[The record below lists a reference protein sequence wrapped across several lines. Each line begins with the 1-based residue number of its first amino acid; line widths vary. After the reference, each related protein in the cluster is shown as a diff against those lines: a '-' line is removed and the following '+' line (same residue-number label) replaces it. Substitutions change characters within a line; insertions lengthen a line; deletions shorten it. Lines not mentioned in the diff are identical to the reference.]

1 MLASLLWRCLTVP
14 SLHMAVC
21 HTPHRYR
28 NSHAYRITQC
38 YLPPGRLEADIPAF
52 TPANLVLNLATLE
65 GCKAE
70 LTPVHWWFVI
80 SLSEHYIMHCI
91 PAIYWLLNSDGP
103 SNRYCRLLYAAV
115 RDDNRLLLPESES
128 SSSKREKWA
137 TILNVSTSPSPVDIL
152 CIDLASV
159 AKYLNTQSI

>member
-1 MLASLLWRCLTVP
+1 
-14 SLHMAVC
+14 
-21 HTPHRYR
+21 
-28 NSHAYRITQC
+28 
-38 YLPPGRLEADIPAF
+38 
-52 TPANLVLNLATLE
+52 
-65 GCKAE
+65 
-70 LTPVHWWFVI
+70 
-80 SLSEHYIMHCI
+80 MHCI